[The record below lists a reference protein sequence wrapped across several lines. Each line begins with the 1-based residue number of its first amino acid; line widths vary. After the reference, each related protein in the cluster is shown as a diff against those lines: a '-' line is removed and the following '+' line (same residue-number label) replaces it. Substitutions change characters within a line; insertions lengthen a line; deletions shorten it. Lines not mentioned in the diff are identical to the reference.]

1 MLNELLN
8 KAFKTSNKSYDHGKD
23 NIQLCQKYFTDL
35 AKDNDDITLRVYLY
49 FFPVTSLMEEN
60 SEEFWFTKY
69 KDEKKY
75 DEYDFAV
82 DLLANYVQYLSDKD
96 KQKFQKEI
104 EIIIPKFE
112 EYKLFSYYYSIIH
125 GYQDILIATVA
136 YFTKDTAYYRDS
148 LDAYVSGENI
158 QTFLFLIHVKDKI
171 YEKNKKK
178 NDQDLK
184 EDIMSEINDLRD
196 LIDKLANDGSNMDI
210 EIQNLKGQIKNLNN
224 QFFNNNNRI
233 LNMENKITNMKDEI
247 VSLKGIIK
255 NEREEREEY
264 QKKAEEEK
272 KDFVKE
278 IQDLKAEIKE
288 HNIKFDEIN
297 LRDTIKMYFRYLYKM
312 LKSLFEKELDD
323 AYNFWGQIK
332 AIKVL
337 LKKPLFKKYF
347 FLSEFIEDLENAS
360 LTSLNFAAPDPK
372 LKVRKIEDIKKYLQE
387 NSKNM
392 NYDKVVK
399 FFKGLPRVN
408 EFINLNSLYFV
419 NPEKADQEFEKLI
432 TFPQAA
438 GQVFTDLF

>member
-23 NIQLCQKYFTDL
+23 NIRLCQKYFTDL
-35 AKDNDDITLRVYLY
+35 TKDNDDITLRVYLY
-49 FFPVTSLMEEN
+49 FFPVTSLMEKN

-104 EIIIPKFE
+104 EIIIPKFK

-125 GYQDILIATVA
+125 GYQDILMATVA

-158 QTFLFLIHVKDKI
+158 QTFSFLIHVKDKI
-171 YEKNKKK
+171 NEKKSKK

-184 EDIMSEINDLRD
+184 EDIMSEINVLRG
-196 LIDKLANDGSNMDI
+196 LIDKLANDVSNKDF
-210 EIQNLKGQIKNLNN
+210 EILNLKGQIKNNK
-224 QFFNNNNRI
+224 NRI
-233 LNMENKITNMKDEI
+233 LNMNDTITHMKGEI
-247 VSLKGIIK
+247 VNLKEIVQS
-255 NEREEREEY
+255 EREEKEEY

-278 IQDLKAEIKE
+278 IQDLKEEIKE
-288 HNIKFDEIN
+288 HNIKFDKIN
-297 LRDTIKMYFRYLYKM
+297 LRDTIKMCFRYIYKM

-337 LKKPLFKKYF
+337 LKKPLFKKYT

-360 LTSLNFAAPDPK
+360 LTSLNFAAHDPK

-392 NYDKVVK
+392 NYDIVVK

-419 NPEKADQEFEKLI
+419 NPEKADQEFERLI

-438 GQVFTDLF
+438 GQVFTDLC

>member
-1 MLNELLN
+1 
-8 KAFKTSNKSYDHGKD
+8 
-23 NIQLCQKYFTDL
+23 
-35 AKDNDDITLRVYLY
+35 
-49 FFPVTSLMEEN
+49 
-60 SEEFWFTKY
+60 
-69 KDEKKY
+69 
-75 DEYDFAV
+75 
-82 DLLANYVQYLSDKD
+82 
-96 KQKFQKEI
+96 
-104 EIIIPKFE
+104 
-112 EYKLFSYYYSIIH
+112 
-125 GYQDILIATVA
+125 
-136 YFTKDTAYYRDS
+136 
-148 LDAYVSGENI
+148 
-158 QTFLFLIHVKDKI
+158 
-171 YEKNKKK
+171 
-178 NDQDLK
+178 
-184 EDIMSEINDLRD
+184 
-196 LIDKLANDGSNMDI
+196 
-210 EIQNLKGQIKNLNN
+210 
-224 QFFNNNNRI
+224 
-233 LNMENKITNMKDEI
+233 MENKITNMKDEI

-255 NEREEREEY
+255 SEREEREEY

-272 KDFVKE
+272 KNFVKE

-347 FLSEFIEDLENAS
+347 FLSEFIEDLEIAS
-360 LTSLNFAAPDPK
+360 LTSLNFAAHDPK

-387 NSKNM
+387 NAKNM
-392 NYDKVVK
+392 NYDKVIK